1 MKTKKYFIASI
12 LFLLSFS
19 YSYSQTSYSFNDGV
33 NAAKASGKKVF
44 IEIYTD
50 SDNWSKKMDSEVF
63 SSSKVKGLLSDF
75 VFVKLNPEST
85 GKYSFE
91 NKEYSGADLAKL
103 FGATGYPTFV
113 ILNSDGSVIKF
124 KYNGEEVTNISG
136 FVGADDFAEML
147 NYFLQNKY
155 KDTDLSTVFQN

>member
-1 MKTKKYFIASI
+1 MKANRYLITAI
-12 LFLLSFS
+12 LVFLSFS
-19 YSYSQTSYSFNDGV
+19 YTYSQTSYGFNEGL
-33 NAAKASGKKVF
+33 NAAKANGKKVF
-44 IEIYTD
+44 IDIYTD
-50 SDNWSKKMDSEVF
+50 SDNWSKKMSSEVL
-63 SSSKVKGLLSDF
+63 SSEKVQGLLNDF
-75 VFVKLNPEST
+75 VFVKLNPESS
-85 GKYSFE
+85 GKYTFGK
-91 NKEYSGADLAKL
+91 KEYSGPELAKF

-113 ILNSDGSVIKF
+113 VLNSDGSVIRF